1 MWWRIDNIN
10 NIRNAEGRIL
20 AGLNVPNDSR
30 EARLIVNS
38 PELYMLLNSVFSVM
52 LEADLG
58 KGLRSE
64 IKRLLARIDG
74 EEAQS

>member
-64 IKRLLARIDG
+64 IKRLLAEIDG
-74 EEAQS
+74 HD

>member
-20 AGLNVPNDSR
+20 AELNVPNDSR

-64 IKRLLARIDG
+64 IKRLLEEIDG
-74 EEAQS
+74 HD

>member
-10 NIRNAEGRIL
+10 NIRNAEGRI
-20 AGLNVPNDSR
+20 LNVPNDSR

-74 EEAQS
+74 EEEQS

>member
-74 EEAQS
+74 EEEQS

>member
-20 AGLNVPNDSR
+20 AELNVPNDSR

-64 IKRLLARIDG
+64 IKRLLAEIDG
-74 EEAQS
+74 HD